1 MRLEQLSLR
10 IPGDEFRL
18 RFHDRLTVLSGI
30 GVLERRA
37 LVESLFSSLTGGPEA
52 TSLTFKDGQGRR
64 LTVDCDHGRLTSAW
78 EDGTPAPVPLEL
90 LDKAAGTLR
99 SLMLLT
105 PADLGLQATALCTE
119 PPELA
124 EARATLTAL
133 ADELHAAT
141 SARAAV
147 EAMRD
152 ELASID
158 ERIRTSEENRAR
170 RQYARL
176 LADLERVRA
185 EAAAL
190 RSGRTGVDSDRHL
203 IASADRARALASV
216 WKEAAGHTLEL
227 VAAFG
232 DAERLDPR
240 ELEQA
245 TAAPDE
251 APAELD
257 ALVTAV
263 EQAEAERVELSV
275 RLREMA
281 ASRLS
286 EPSHPAVVDLARADQ
301 AALWA
306 ANARA
311 LETSARVEAESV
323 ALGNSGGSV
332 TEAIERQHDQVVEAE
347 QLVEKLRRPAMLSG
361 GGGVVA
367 GLAAAAVAPIAA
379 PVMVVGGA
387 AAAGWMLLKPK
398 RRLAQAQLA
407 EEQALAQVGAS
418 TYLSFHMRRV
428 DAILDPGARER
439 LELAMLEQR
448 MAMTAWAEV
457 APNIDP
463 WTAAGVR
470 DEVEGYAIALRELGD
485 TATEIESLRRQLV
498 ERVEPAV
505 AAARDAL
512 LAACAPYGIDDPFL
526 AAELVRH
533 QVGVG
538 RAARI
543 QVRLEAAEARE
554 ATLRAELD
562 ALLRD
567 LGFAD
572 GELSARVG
580 AFEWAATRAAERER
594 ARAAARDVVEVEA
607 ELAKLEDEARRGRRP
622 EWVGVSPAEADEPD
636 LEDLLVRREATAAAY
651 GAARNLV
658 PDVDRLVDRHNAL
671 ERRVAVLETTL
682 GRGTPDETDTKV
694 VRQYL
699 LARLTQAV
707 GGGGVGEPV
716 PVVID
721 EALVRLGGDAKWELL
736 DLLER
741 CSEKAQ
747 IVYLTDDPYVG
758 AWARRRASAGA
769 ITLLEPVAETV

>member
-10 IPGDEFRL
+10 FPGDEFRV
-18 RFHDRLTVLSGI
+18 RFHERLTVLSGI
-30 GVLERRA
+30 GILERQA
-37 LVESLFSSLTGGPEA
+37 LFGSLLSSLTGGPEA
-52 TSLTFKDGQGRR
+52 TSLVCRDSQGRR
-64 LTVDCDHGRLTSAW
+64 LTVDCERGRIQSAW
-78 EDGTPAPVPLEL
+78 EDGTPAPAPLDL
-90 LDKAAGTLR
+90 LEQTIGALR

-105 PADLGLQATALCTE
+105 PADLGLSGTPLSSE
-119 PPELA
+119 SPELA
-124 EARATLTAL
+124 EARATLAAIT
-133 ADELHAAT
+133 DELQAAT
-141 SARAAV
+141 TARASV

-158 ERIRTSEENRAR
+158 ERIRLSEENRAR

-190 RSGRTGVDSDRHL
+190 RGGRTGIESDRQL
-203 IASADRARALASV
+203 IASGERARQLSAA

-240 ELEQA
+240 ALQDA
-245 TAAPDE
+245 VAAPDD
-251 APAELD
+251 APAEID
-257 ALVTAV
+257 ALVAAV
-263 EQAEAERVELSV
+263 EDAEAERVAVSV

-286 EPSHPAVVDLARADQ
+286 EPSHPAVVDLARLDQ

-306 ANARA
+306 ANGRA

-323 ALGNSGGSV
+323 ALGDSNGAIA
-332 TEAIERQHDQVVEAE
+332 EQIERQHGEVVEAE
-347 QLVEKLRRPAMLSG
+347 QQIENAKRPAMLTG
-361 GGGVVA
+361 GGGAVA
-367 GLAAAAVAPIAA
+367 GVLAAAVAPVAA
-379 PVMVVGGA
+379 PVVVAGGA
-387 AAAGWMLLKPK
+387 VAAGWMLLKPK
-398 RRLAQAQLA
+398 RRLAKAQEA
-407 EEQALAQVGAS
+407 EGQALAQVGAS
-418 TYLSFHMRRV
+418 TYLSFHLRRV

-439 LELAMLEQR
+439 LELAVLEQR
-448 MAMTAWAEV
+448 GAMAAWAEV
-457 APNIDP
+457 APGIDP
-463 WTAAGVR
+463 WTAASVR
-470 DEVEGYAIALRELGD
+470 DEVEGYAIALRELGE

-498 ERVEPAV
+498 ERVEPAC

-533 QVGVG
+533 QVSVG
-538 RAARI
+538 RSARI

-554 ATLRAELD
+554 AGLRGELD
-562 ALLRD
+562 GLLRT

-572 GELSARVG
+572 GELTARVG
-580 AFEWAATRAAERER
+580 AFEWATTRAMERER
-594 ARAAARDVVEVEA
+594 ARSTARDVVAVEA
-607 ELAKLEDEARRGRRP
+607 ELAKLEEEARRSRRP

-636 LEDLLVRREATAAAY
+636 LDDLLLRREATAAAY
-651 GAARNLV
+651 SAARSLV

-671 ERRVAVLETTL
+671 ERRVAVLETTH
-682 GRGTPDETDTKV
+682 GRGAPDDTDVKA

-699 LARLTQAV
+699 LARLTQAL
-707 GGGGVGEPV
+707 GGGGSGEPV
-716 PVVID
+716 PVVVD
-721 EALVRLGGDAKWELL
+721 DALVRLGGDAKWELL

-747 IVYLTDDPYVG
+747 LIYLTDDPYVG